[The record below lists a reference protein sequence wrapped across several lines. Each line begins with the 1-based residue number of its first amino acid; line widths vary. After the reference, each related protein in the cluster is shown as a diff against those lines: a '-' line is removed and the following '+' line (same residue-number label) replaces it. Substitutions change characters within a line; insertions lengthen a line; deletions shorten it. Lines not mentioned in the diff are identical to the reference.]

1 MRRQCSV
8 SDRRTGPSGIV
19 NQDLDGPVAVGGPG
33 DHGLRRSLS
42 VLSAGRAARAV
53 AGFVEPRDQLGQ
65 AFLAAACGHYLGA
78 GLRERLSRRLA
89 DRLVAAR
96 DRRGPYLLIPA
107 PY

>member
-1 MRRQCSV
+1 MRR
-8 SDRRTGPSGIV
+8 
-19 NQDLDGPVAVGGPG
+19 AAA
-33 DHGLRRSLS
+33 LS
-42 VLSAGRAARAV
+42 VLSDGKASRAV
-53 AGFVEPRDQLGQ
+53 AGFVEPRDRLGQ

-89 DRLVAAR
+89 DPLSAAR